1 MLSEQAEVLLSFD
14 FGEQRTGVALGQT
27 ITASARPLTTIISDS
42 RHQPNWQQ
50 IGKLIRV
57 WQPAQLIV
65 GMPEDLPGNQPLR
78 KKIRRFC
85 RQLAEK
91 SSLPVSTHDET
102 LTSDEAYLQLKIRR
116 QSVKGKINKKDIDQ
130 MAAAILLQ
138 SWMNANLRQ

>member
-1 MLSEQAEVLLSFD
+1 MSKQAEVLLSFD

-27 ITASARPLTTIISDS
+27 ITATARPLTTIISHS
-42 RHQPNWQQ
+42 HQQPNWRQ
-50 IGKLIRV
+50 IGKLISA

-65 GMPEDLPGNQPLR
+65 GIPEDIPENQPLR
-78 KKIRRFC
+78 KKILRFC
-85 RQLAEK
+85 HQLGQK

-102 LTSDEAYLQLKIRR
+102 LTSDEAYLQLKARR